1 MDKSLRRWLTLFSVI
16 TVIVLVFVMRT
27 ILARDG
33 TPPRLFDLFDTF
45 IALASFVVLAIGWRN
60 LSRIDWLVGLGVGLL
75 VGVLLPFSTLYNPYP
90 FFDVV
95 TDLRGRAVVNGIMT
109 MVTAM
114 GGLVIMRWGGPVRVT
129 ITALGWRQAGRS
141 LLFGAAVG
149 LPFAVLNG
157 FANAWTQNRPIT
169 WQNPLAAVVDAVHPA
184 VIEEVIYR
192 FALLGLLWLL
202 FRRDWSSR
210 QAMMLAGLLAVLI
223 HTYSHYS
230 DLFLTQPLTALG
242 MGAVM
247 GLVWGVP
254 PTLLALRRDLESAVS
269 FHWIQDAIRFWLGF

>member
-1 MDKSLRRWLTLFSVI
+1 MSRIHRRWLTLFAVM

-45 IALASFVVLAIGWRN
+45 IVLASFVVLAIGWRK
-60 LSRIDWLVGLGVGLL
+60 LSRSDWLVGFGAGLL

-90 FFDVV
+90 FFEIA
-95 TDLRGRAVVNGIMT
+95 TDLRGRAVINGIMT

-114 GGLVIMRWGGPVRVT
+114 GGLVIMHWGGPVRVT
-129 ITALGWRQAGRS
+129 ITSLGWRQSGRS
-141 LLFGAAVG
+141 LLFGAVIG

-157 FANAWTQNRPIT
+157 FANAWTQNRPIA
-169 WQNPLAAVVDAVHPA
+169 WQNPLAAVVDAIHPA

-192 FALLGLLWLL
+192 LALLGLLWLL
-202 FRRDWSSR
+202 FRRDWPSR
-210 QAMMLAGLLAVLI
+210 QAIVLAGLLAVLI

-247 GLVWGVP
+247 GLIWGIP
-254 PTLLALRRDLESAVS
+254 PTLLAIQRDLESAMS
-269 FHWIQDAIRFWLGF
+269 FHWIQDVIRFGLGF

>member
-1 MDKSLRRWLTLFSVI
+1 MDKNLRRWLTLFLVMI
-16 TVIVLVFVMRT
+16 VIVLVFVTRT
-27 ILARDG
+27 LLAQNG
-33 TPPRLFDLFDTF
+33 SPPRLFDLFDTF
-45 IALASFVVLAIGWRN
+45 IVLASLVVLAIGWRK
-60 LSRIDWLVGLGVGLL
+60 LSRIDWLVGFGAGLL

-90 FFDVV
+90 FFEVI

-114 GGLVIMRWGGPVRVT
+114 GGLVIMHWGGPVRVT
-129 ITALGWRQAGRS
+129 ITTMGWRQAGRS

-169 WQNPLAAVVDAVHPA
+169 WQNPLAAVVDAIHPA

-192 FALLGLLWLL
+192 LAFLGLLWLV

-210 QAMMLAGLLAVLI
+210 QAIMLAGLLALLT

-247 GLVWGVP
+247 GLIWGVP

>member
-1 MDKSLRRWLTLFSVI
+1 MDKNLRRWLTLFLVI
-16 TVIVLVFVMRT
+16 TVIVLVFVIRT
-27 ILARDG
+27 LLAQNG
-33 TPPRLFDLFDTF
+33 SPPRLFDLFDTF
-45 IALASFVVLAIGWRN
+45 IVLASFVVLAIGWRK
-60 LSRIDWLVGLGVGLL
+60 LSRVDWLVGLGAGLL

-109 MVTAM
+109 MVTVM
-114 GGLVIMRWGGPVRVT
+114 GGLVIMHWGGPVRVT
-129 ITALGWRQAGRS
+129 ITTMGWRQAGRS

-157 FANAWTQNRPIT
+157 FANAWTQNRPIA
-169 WQNPLAAVVDAVHPA
+169 WQNPLAAVVDAIHPA

-192 FALLGLLWLL
+192 LAFLGLLWLL

-210 QAMMLAGLLAVLI
+210 QAIMLAGLLALLT

-247 GLVWGVP
+247 GLVWGIP